1 MKTITLKAD
10 ERFDAELTALAE
22 SLHTSKSQVIRVAV
36 ESYRKQLEKEAL
48 ARRIR
53 EASLKVRPRA
63 ADIETELGEASGD
76 GL

>member
-10 ERFDAELTALAE
+10 DRFDAELTSLAE
-22 SLHTSKSQVIRVAV
+22 SLHTTKSQVIRTAV
-36 ESYRKQLEKEAL
+36 GHYRKQLEKEAL

-53 EASLKVRPRA
+53 EASLKVRVQATA
-63 ADIETELGEASGD
+63 AELDFDDAVAD